1 MAGTLTNADP
11 PRFAHASEAELA
23 RILDFYRVEWRYEPD
38 LFPVAWNA
46 HGTVTE
52 SFAPDFYLPEIDLY
66 VELTTLKQS
75 LVRKKN
81 RKLRCM
87 RLLYPEVR
95 VKLLYARDFRALML
109 KYGRLEFMDQVF
121 SGNSHAGDA
130 RVGAGRS
137 SAAPIAEPAA

>member
-1 MAGTLTNADP
+1 MAGTLNDASR

-23 RILDFYRVEWRYEPD
+23 RILDFYQLQWRYEPD
-38 LFPVAWNA
+38 VFPIAWNTSGA
-46 HGTVTE
+46 VTE
-52 SFAPDFYLPEIDLY
+52 CFAPDFYLPEMDMY

-87 RLLYPEVR
+87 RLLYPEIR

-121 SGNSHAGDA
+121 SNNSQGSAPRDA
-130 RVGAGRS
+130 WPQSASGRLS
-137 SAAPIAEPAA
+137 EPAA